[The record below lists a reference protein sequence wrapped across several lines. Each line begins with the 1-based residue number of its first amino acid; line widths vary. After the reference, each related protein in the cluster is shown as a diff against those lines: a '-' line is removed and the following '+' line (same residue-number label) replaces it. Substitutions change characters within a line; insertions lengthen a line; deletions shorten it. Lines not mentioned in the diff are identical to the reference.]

1 MNALTLYMV
10 NAVQH
15 LLVAF
20 LCSPEVG
27 LSLTAAGLYSSLVFA
42 ASLVGK
48 VVFGF
53 ALDRPRRRSYA
64 LCGCAMLAVGSGLTL
79 RPSWSSAVGSGGG
92 TGGSLAGGLRLAA
105 AGSHLQLSLF
115 ALTFGLGYGGTFTLV
130 LSRAAQL
137 YGGESDFA
145 KLQSCLA
152 AAQCEPTHSDVPPP
166 RSFRASFA
174 SHPRLFAPASALP
187 SYMLGSVRV
196 HRTSEWAVPPDVG
209 SFLGVTLTAQLR
221 DPETG
226 SFVLPFA
233 LLPQVGLLNFFHCTR
248 VFSATPAQR
257 PRRARLSSST
267 VHQDS
272 T

>member
-1 MNALTLYMV
+1 LYMV

-92 TGGSLAGGLRLAA
+92 AGGGLAGGLRLAT

-130 LSRAAQL
+130 LPRAAQL

-152 AAQCEPTHSDVPPP
+152 AAQCEPTHSDAPPP

-187 SYMLGSVRV
+187 SYARLCLRPPDLGMGRPSRRRLLLGSDSHCSASRPRNRLFRSALCAASAGWV
-196 HRTSEWAVPPDVG
+196 
-209 SFLGVTLTAQLR
+209 AQL
-221 DPETG
+221 
-226 SFVLPFA
+226 LP
-233 LLPQVGLLNFFHCTR
+233 LH
-248 VFSATPAQR
+248 
-257 PRRARLSSST
+257 ARLLRDAGAAT
-267 VHQDS
+267 
-272 T
+272 TACET